1 MSRRDRWLRWPR
13 SKANLDPD
21 RPSSQAGNKSL
32 WGFRSDIGVP
42 GYTGFCPTHV
52 SIKVPHKGF
61 DHTGRP
67 VDTQFKEQ
75 QIAAT
80 AEPEKVKISE

>member
-1 MSRRDRWLRWPR
+1 MW
-13 SKANLDPD
+13 A
-21 RPSSQAGNKSL
+21 
-32 WGFRSDIGVP
+32 FRSDIGVP

-67 VDTQFKEQ
+67 VETDFKSTLTT
-75 QIAAT
+75 AT
-80 AEPEKVKISE
+80 VDPEMIKVSE